1 MSQPDPSKPE
11 TTPTPDGLQ
20 LGELLIAQGVLTA
33 RQVAHV
39 LDVQAVSPRPFGDLA
54 ERLFGVDP
62 KLVAGAWVKQFVA
75 RHAPRDVSGEV
86 CEDRWLHRLDRRQ
99 AWQFRMV
106 PMRREEQG
114 SLLIAADARGLL
126 KAVNFAARAFP
137 LAPCMVLA
145 DEKSLQALL
154 MRHYPVPQHLAE
166 YAFAR

>member
-75 RHAPRDVSGEV
+75 RHAPRDGRGSTKRRDLSPGGHAPRGAVSLP
-86 CEDRWLHRLDRRQ
+86 W
-99 AWQFRMV
+99 
-106 PMRREEQG
+106 
-114 SLLIAADARGLL
+114 
-126 KAVNFAARAFP
+126 
-137 LAPCMVLA
+137 
-145 DEKSLQALL
+145 
-154 MRHYPVPQHLAE
+154 
-166 YAFAR
+166 